1 MGKKRKLEIVFHVGP
16 HKTATTSFQSFLSV
30 NSATLLDKGN
40 LVPKWGTYGHH
51 QLPWALM
58 GFNSN
63 LLGALNV
70 PADYLIKL
78 MLIQARAFSSQRV
91 ILSSEDFSLLSIANW
106 SQIKNTIRVNAKNHF
121 KVKMKCVYTVRSTN
135 ELQKSIYWELLKHG
149 YSKSMVESK
158 SEIWWHIQKTK
169 WRLRFLP
176 FASKVEIVYNAQN
189 HLKLLASVIFNDVT
203 FEELIPAAAR
213 DNKSTIT
220 PSILEEIR
228 RINQLLELDYPK
240 EIFHWPKS
248 FSKELYTELQEK
260 HRQIITKNQTEG

>member
-1 MGKKRKLEIVFHVGP
+1 MGKKKKLEIVFHVGP

-30 NSATLLDKGN
+30 NTASLLDEGN

-78 MLIQARAFSSQRV
+78 MLIQARAFSSHRI

-106 SQIKNTIRVNAKNHF
+106 IKIKNSIRVNGNKHF
-121 KVKMKCVYTVRSTN
+121 KVKTKCVYTVRSTN
-135 ELQKSIYWELLKHG
+135 ELQKSMYWELLKHG
-149 YSKSMVESK
+149 YSKSVVDSN
-158 SEIWWHIQKTK
+158 SEIWWHIQKVK

-176 FASKVEIVYNAQN
+176 FASKVEIAYNAQN
-189 HLKLLASVIFNDVT
+189 HVNLLASVIFNDVT
-203 FEELIPAAAR
+203 IEELIPPPAR
-213 DNKSTIT
+213 ENESIIT
-220 PSILEEIR
+220 PTVLEETR
-228 RINQLLELDYPK
+228 KVNQLLELDYPK
-240 EIFHWPKS
+240 AIFHWPRS
-248 FSKELYTELQEK
+248 FSMDSYIELQEK
-260 HRQIITKNQTEG
+260 HRQIISNNRTKG